1 MITIVKPN
9 KDLRR
14 NQVQPTYADRIY
26 SLALRT
32 AMLIALLYMQ
42 SNQTIMRMIWPLV
55 VGFIPIQQGF
65 VPGCDTIVWYWLK
78 SSDYSQHLHV
88 NPSKTIIKPCQ
99 KRWQQ
104 NWSCL
109 GPVSI

>member
-1 MITIVKPN
+1 MQPPKKTHRSSFAGMITIVKPN

-42 SNQTIMRMIWPLV
+42 SNNHAY
-55 VGFIPIQQGF
+55 
-65 VPGCDTIVWYWLK
+65 D
-78 SSDYSQHLHV
+78 
-88 NPSKTIIKPCQ
+88 
-99 KRWQQ
+99 
-104 NWSCL
+104 
-109 GPVSI
+109 